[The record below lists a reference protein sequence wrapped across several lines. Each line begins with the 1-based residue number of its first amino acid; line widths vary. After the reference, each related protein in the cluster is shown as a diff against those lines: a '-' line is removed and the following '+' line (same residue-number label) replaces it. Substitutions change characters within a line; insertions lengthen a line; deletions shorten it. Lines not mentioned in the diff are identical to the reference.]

1 MPTAEPSGPLAEGA
15 ERPASGVQAEL
26 RQRLRRPVSLG
37 RQVWE
42 RAIRLLL
49 ASCASLSLAITL
61 AILVV
66 LISETLR
73 FFQDAEYQREHR
85 LALQRTCALLM
96 ASPDTSFPWATAGLL
111 YPQILNDLPALE
123 RQPVTLR
130 YFLTGTE
137 WTAGFRGE
145 KYGMLPLL
153 VGTLLVALIA
163 AALALP
169 AGVVTAIFLSEY
181 AGPRWRAVL
190 KPVLEILA
198 GIPTV
203 VYGYFALTTI
213 TPLLQQWIPALESN
227 NQLSGGIVVAIMILP
242 MVTSLSEDSLRAVP
256 QVLRHASYA
265 LGANRFETAT
275 RVVLP
280 AALSGVM
287 ASFLLA
293 IARAVGETMAVTL
306 ACGGKA
312 QLSFDPRVGAATITS
327 YIATVAA
334 GDVMHNSTHFQS
346 LFALALV
353 LFCITLAMNLLGV
366 LVLRRYRQA
375 YI

>member
-1 MPTAEPSGPLAEGA
+1 MPDFPNTLPG
-15 ERPASGVQAEL
+15 EL
-26 RQRLRRPVSLG
+26 RLQLRQPVSVG
-37 RQVWE
+37 RRIWE
-42 RAIRLLL
+42 GFIRLLL
-49 ASCASLSLAITL
+49 ASSASLSLAITL
-61 AILVV
+61 AIIVV
-66 LISETLR
+66 LVGESWR
-73 FFQDAEYQREHR
+73 FFEDAEYTHERD
-85 LALQRTCALLM
+85 LALQRASALFM
-96 ASPDTSFPWATAGLL
+96 APPDPTFPWVATALL
-111 YPQILNDLPALE
+111 YPQTFNDLPALE
-123 RQPVTLR
+123 RSPVTVR

-153 VGTLLVALIA
+153 VGTLMVAGLA
-163 AALALP
+163 GLLALP
-169 AGVVTAIFLSEY
+169 TGLITAIFLSEY
-181 AGPRWRAVL
+181 AGPRLRAIL

-203 VYGYFALTTI
+203 VYGYFALTTV
-213 TPLLQQWIPALESN
+213 TPLLQQFVPGVHPN

-256 QVLRHASYA
+256 QALRHASFA

-287 ASFLLA
+287 ASFLLS
-293 IARAVGETMAVTL
+293 IARAIGETMAVTL

-312 QLSFDPRVGAATITS
+312 QLTFDPRVGAATITS
-327 YIATVAA
+327 YIATIAT
-334 GDVMHNSTHFQS
+334 GDVMHNSTHFRS

-353 LFCITLAMNLLGV
+353 LFCVTLAMNLLGV
-366 LVLRRYRQA
+366 LVLRRYRQV
-375 YI
+375 YV

>member
-1 MPTAEPSGPLAEGA
+1 MAS
-15 ERPASGVQAEL
+15 ERESQPVSSAL
-26 RQRLRRPVSLG
+26 RQRLRRPVS
-37 RQVWE
+37 VWRRGWE
-42 RAIRLLL
+42 QAIRFLL
-49 ASCASLSLAITL
+49 AGCAWISLAITL
-61 AILVV
+61 AIVVV
-66 LISETLR
+66 LVGGSVQ
-73 FFQDAEYQREHR
+73 FFRDAEYEREHR
-85 LALQRTCALLM
+85 VALERASATLM
-96 ASPDTSFPWATAGLL
+96 ASPDVTFAWTATALL

-123 RQPVTLR
+123 RPPVTLR

-280 AALSGVM
+280 AALSGVT

-353 LFCITLAMNLLGV
+353 LFCITLTMNLLGV
-366 LVLRRYRQA
+366 LVLRRYRQV